1 MTSLL
6 CIGNITV
13 DESVHPDGRRVVAAG
28 GDAVFA
34 ALAARQIIADVRCCA
49 PVGDD
54 LPAPVLDE
62 LRRAGLP
69 VDKLPRRPLPTVRN
83 VVTYHA
89 DGSRTW
95 DLVTGAGHFDAMSV
109 YPADLSDADL
119 DVSGVLVSA
128 MSVASMRALVPWL
141 AGKTRYLD
149 LQEDFLDRTL
159 LDLVAA
165 SEVFLPS
172 EFEAVT
178 LAGTTDLAAAAR
190 FFAGLGPAV
199 VVVKRAERGCLV
211 LAGGV
216 LTEVPAEVVTPVDST
231 GAGDAFCGAFA
242 AAHLTTHD
250 AVEAARRASA
260 VARIAVSGYG
270 TRGLLDAVGAAR
282 P

>member
-13 DESVHPDGRRVVAAG
+13 DETVHPDGRRVVAAG
-28 GDAVFA
+28 GDAIYA
-34 ALAARQIIADVRCCA
+34 ALAARQVIADVRVCA

-54 LPAPVLDE
+54 LPATVLDE
-62 LRRAGLP
+62 LRAAGLP
-69 VDKLPRRPLPTVRN
+69 TERLPRRDLPTVRN

-89 DGSRTW
+89 DGSRGW
-95 DLVTGAGHFDAMSV
+95 DLVTGPEHFDAMSV
-109 YPADLSDADL
+109 YPADLSGDDL

-159 LDLVAA
+159 LELVAA
-165 SEVFLPS
+165 CEVFLPS

-190 FFAGLGPAV
+190 FFAELGPAV

-211 LAGGV
+211 LARGH
-216 LTEVPAEVVTPVDST
+216 LTAVPAEVVTPVDST

-242 AAHLTTHD
+242 AAHLDTHD
-250 AVEAARRASA
+250 AVAAARRASA
-260 VARIAVSGYG
+260 AARIAVGDYG
-270 TRGLLDAVGAAR
+270 TRGLLGAVVS
-282 P
+282 